1 MPPRSLLSLAP
12 PPLLHEL
19 TRRWAPEPGTHVL
32 VAVSGGGD
40 SVALLYLLAALAP
53 GRGWTLAVATLDH
66 GLRGEESAADR
77 RFVEELAASL
87 GLPCRAGEAGLGAPG
102 ERTDPAGASGAA
114 DRSGA
119 ARAPDLS
126 SPPALPSEAKLR
138 TLRRSFLT
146 AAADAGAA
154 ACIALGHTLDDQAET
169 VLHRLARGT
178 GLAGTRA
185 MARWTPPFWR
195 PLLGVR
201 RTELRRLLEA
211 AGHPWRE
218 DASNREPH
226 AARNRLRLGALPAL
240 EAALGPAAV
249 ENLARAAELAR
260 DDEELLDAL
269 AAEEEARVVAGR
281 EPDAI
286 ALDRRA
292 LTGLPAALARRVV
305 RRALADLDREQPGE
319 AAHVHAVLA
328 LARAEGSGTEAHLPR
343 GVLARREGGRVI
355 LSLPHSA
362 QDPP

>member
-1 MPPRSLLSLAP
+1 MPPGSLLPLAP
-12 PPLLHEL
+12 PSLLHEL
-19 TRRWAPEPGTHVL
+19 TRPWAPEPGARVL

-40 SVALLYLLAALAP
+40 SVALLHLLAALAP

-87 GLPCRAGEAGLGAPG
+87 GVPCRAGGAGL
-102 ERTDPAGASGAA
+102 PAGSDLTGPTGHSG
-114 DRSGA
+114 
-119 ARAPDLS
+119 PPP
-126 SPPALPSEAKLR
+126 PPALPSEAALR

-146 AAADAGAA
+146 TAADADAA

-169 VLHRLARGT
+169 VLHRLARGA

-185 MARWTPPFWR
+185 MARWAPPFWR

-201 RTELRRLLEA
+201 RAELRRLLEA
-211 AGHPWRE
+211 TGHPWRE
-218 DASNREPH
+218 DASNREPR

-240 EAALGPAAV
+240 EEALGPAAI

-269 AAEEEARVVAGR
+269 AAEEEARVVSGR
-281 EPDAI
+281 RPDAI

-292 LTGLPAALARRVV
+292 LTALPAALARRVV
-305 RRALADLDREQPGE
+305 RRALAALDPEQPGE
-319 AAHVHAVLA
+319 AAHVRAVLA
-328 LARAEGSGTEAHLPR
+328 LVRAESPGTEAHLPR
-343 GVLARREGGRVI
+343 GVLARREGGGVI
-355 LSLPHSA
+355 LSRPPSA

>member
-1 MPPRSLLSLAP
+1 MLPSSLLALAP
-12 PPLLHEL
+12 PSLLHEL
-19 TRRWAPEPGTHVL
+19 TRPWAPEPGARVL

-40 SVALLYLLAALAP
+40 SVALCRLLAALAP

-77 RFVEELAASL
+77 RFVEALAASL
-87 GLPCRAGEAGLGAPG
+87 GLRCYAGEAGSV
-102 ERTDPAGASGAA
+102 GASG
-114 DRSGA
+114 S
-119 ARAPDLS
+119 RAPS
-126 SPPALPSEAKLR
+126 RPARTADTAAPPSEATLR
-138 TLRRSFLT
+138 AVRRSFLT
-146 AAADAGAA
+146 AAAAEAGA

-185 MARWTPPFWR
+185 MARWAPPFWR

-201 RTELRRLLEA
+201 RTDLRHLLEA
-211 AGHPWRE
+211 AGHRWRE
-218 DASNREPH
+218 DSSNREPG

-240 EAALGPAAV
+240 EAALGPAVV

-269 AAEEEARVVAGR
+269 AAEEEPRVVADR

-292 LTGLPAALARRVV
+292 LTGLPTALARRIV
-305 RRALADLDREQPGE
+305 RRALVALDPGQPG
-319 AAHVHAVLA
+319 AATHVRAVLA
-328 LARAEGSGTEAHLPR
+328 LSRAEGPGTEAHLPR
-343 GVLARREGGRVI
+343 GVLARREEGRVI
-355 LSLPHSA
+355 LSRPPCA
-362 QDPP
+362 QDTP

>member
-1 MPPRSLLSLAP
+1 MPPGSLLSLTP
-12 PPLLHEL
+12 PALLHEL
-19 TRRWAPEPGTHVL
+19 TRPWAPEPGARVL

-40 SVALLYLLAALAP
+40 SVALLHLLVALAP

-87 GLPCRAGEAGLGAPG
+87 CLPCRAGEAGP
-102 ERTDPAGASGAA
+102 PAGGDLPRPAGPDATTAA
-114 DRSGA
+114 
-119 ARAPDLS
+119 P
-126 SPPALPSEAKLR
+126 PSEAALR
-138 TLRRSFLT
+138 AFRRSFLT
-146 AAADAGAA
+146 AVAADDDTAAA

-185 MARWTPPFWR
+185 MARWAPPFWR

-201 RTELRRLLEA
+201 RAELRRLLEA

-218 DASNREPH
+218 DASNREPR

-240 EAALGPAAV
+240 EQALGPAAI

-269 AAEEEARVVAGR
+269 AANEEARIVTCR
-281 EPDAI
+281 QPDAI

-292 LTGLPAALARRVV
+292 LTALPTALARRVV
-305 RRALADLDREQPGE
+305 RRALTALDPAQPGE
-319 AAHVHAVLA
+319 AAHVRAVLA
-328 LARAEGSGTEAHLPR
+328 LAQAEGPGTEAHLPR
-343 GVLARREGGRVI
+343 GVLARREGGGVI
-355 LSLPHSA
+355 LSRSPSA
-362 QDPP
+362 QDTP